1 MLSQSFIAAAANS
14 SARAGSAGVVLTG
27 EHPRTVQSESAE
39 HAGHKM
45 IDATAAAAVQ
55 PFTDRNATPMSTPP
69 GMPEEGRPTFQEKRV
84 LPKENTETA
93 RNDGAGTPTV
103 VQLERDSTMTRDSL
117 VSPRV
122 TEEGLAPVKSGK
134 RFVNYE
140 SLHTSVL
147 DVITPKPR
155 VISKYSYAG
164 ICKPLNPDPLGMAP
178 YGVRTHSCEFVE
190 SAFDLQHPT
199 MPKFLV
205 AVVGSFP
212 TLGRDFH
219 KKIYSEWKETR
230 KGVSDICSN
239 ELTDNEGIN
248 LRLLLDEVVT
258 SRALVTRKFISAA
271 SALYKGKDTDK
282 LPNVVGPWIKPFFS
296 DVDKAVERFLV
307 TLEQTRALA
316 NEAPVQD
323 EIDTN

>member
-1 MLSQSFIAAAANS
+1 MLRDPLVTS
-14 SARAGSAGVVLTG
+14 S
-27 EHPRTVQSESAE
+27 
-39 HAGHKM
+39 
-45 IDATAAAAVQ
+45 
-55 PFTDRNATPMSTPP
+55 
-69 GMPEEGRPTFQEKRV
+69 
-84 LPKENTETA
+84 
-93 RNDGAGTPTV
+93 
-103 VQLERDSTMTRDSL
+103 
-117 VSPRV
+117 V
-122 TEEGLAPVKSGK
+122 TKEGLAPVKSSK

-140 SLHTSVL
+140 SLHMAVL
-147 DVITPKPR
+147 DVITPKPK

-178 YGVRTHSCEFVE
+178 YGVRIHTYEFVE
-190 SAFDLQHPT
+190 SAFDLQNPT

-282 LPNVVGPWIKPFFS
+282 LLNVVGPWIKPFFS